1 MLMKET
7 HPVRPREMVQAQVA
21 LLLAIALQVSLNK
34 KLVIGPRYV
43 VAVLELILVF
53 GIGVTAPLRHSLGA
67 RLRRDFS
74 LALIALVTL
83 ANAVSMVLV
92 ARDLIQGSGI
102 GGRELIFA
110 AFAIFVTNI
119 IIFSLWY
126 WEVDSPGL
134 TGLYKHD
141 AAPKFLF
148 PDMQYKV
155 KETKDWEPAYFD
167 YLYLST
173 TNSTAFSPTDTMPLT
188 HTAKLLMGIQAFI
201 ALVAVVLVTA
211 RAVNILG

>member
-7 HPVRPREMVQAQVA
+7 QPLRPRELIQAQIA

-43 VAVLELILVF
+43 VAILELILVF
-53 GIGVTAPLRHSLGA
+53 GIGVTAPLRHSFGA

-74 LALIALVTL
+74 LALIALVSF
-83 ANAVSMVLV
+83 ANAVSMFLV
-92 ARDLIQGSGI
+92 ARDLIQGSVVN
-102 GGRELIFA
+102 GRELIFA

-126 WEVDSPGL
+126 WEIDSPGL
-134 TGLYKHD
+134 TGVHKH
-141 AAPKFLF
+141 AAEPKFLF

-155 KETKDWEPAYFD
+155 KETKGWQPAYFD

-188 HTAKLLMGIQAFI
+188 HSAKLLMGLQAFI